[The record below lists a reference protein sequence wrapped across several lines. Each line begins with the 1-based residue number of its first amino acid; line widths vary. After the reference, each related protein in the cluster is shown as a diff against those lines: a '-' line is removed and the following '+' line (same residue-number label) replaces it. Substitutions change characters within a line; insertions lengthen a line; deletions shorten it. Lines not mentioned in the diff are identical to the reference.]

1 MKKRILL
8 TGLSLMLCVLAG
20 CLEATP
26 LNDEEMD
33 VVAEYAASLLLKY
46 DKHYETPLYYQ
57 EEREVRLTP
66 TPTPTP
72 KPKKPT
78 ATPTPV
84 ADNGNSSEE
93 TNGDKTPEVTA
104 TPVPTV
110 TPAPLFDHAETTRCL
125 TELIAEENVTVSCT
139 GCELME
145 SVVSNDYFSLQAK
158 EGRQYAVVYFTLT
171 NNSDQDIV
179 FDASGKGLEYSIDV
193 NTKEK
198 SRVSLS
204 LLENDLQYMEIPI
217 PASGNSEAV
226 LVFEIADKEINTLH
240 LIIEDKEDNVVFVKL
255 Q

>member
-8 TGLSLMLCVLAG
+8 AGLSLMLCMLAG

-26 LNDEEMD
+26 LNDAEMD
-33 VVAEYAASLLLKY
+33 AAAEYAASLLLKY
-46 DKHYETPLYYQ
+46 DKRYETPLYYA

-72 KPKKPT
+72 KPKNPT

-84 ADNGNSSEE
+84 AESSNPSGNNAAGGASAA
-93 TNGDKTPEVTA
+93 TPVPTA
-104 TPVPTV
+104 TPVP
-110 TPAPLFDHAETTRCL
+110 LYNQAETTKQL
-125 TELIAEENVTVSCT
+125 TQLIAVEDITISCN

-145 SVVSNDYFSLQAK
+145 SVVSNNYFSLQAK
-158 EGRQYAVVYFTLT
+158 EGRQYAVVSFTLT
-171 NNSDQDIV
+171 NNSNRDIN

-193 NTKEK
+193 NTKDK

-204 LLENDLQYMEIPI
+204 LLENDLQYMEILV
-217 PASGNSEAV
+217 PASGSAEAV
-226 LVFEIADKEINTLH
+226 LVFEIADTEINTLH
-240 LIIEDKEDNVVFVKL
+240 LIIEDKEDNTVFVKL

>member
-8 TGLSLMLCVLAG
+8 AGLSLMLCMLAG

-46 DKHYETPLYYQ
+46 DKHYDTPLFYAT
-57 EEREVRLTP
+57 EREARLTP

-72 KPKKPT
+72 KTSKPT

-84 ADNGNSSEE
+84 TENNNPSGSGSGGE
-93 TNGDKTPEVTA
+93 TSGMATPTPTP
-104 TPVPTV
+104 TPVP
-110 TPAPLFDHAETTRCL
+110 FYNQAETTSQL
-125 TELIAEENVTVSCT
+125 TEIISVEDISISCN

-145 SVVSNDYFSLQAK
+145 SVVSNNYFSLQAK

-171 NNSDQDIV
+171 NNSNRDIV

-204 LLENDLQYMEIPI
+204 LLENDLQYMEIPV
-217 PASGNSEAV
+217 PAYGTARAV
-226 LVFEIADKEINTLH
+226 LVFEIADTEINTLH
-240 LIIEDKEDNVVFVKL
+240 LIIQDKEEHTVFVKL